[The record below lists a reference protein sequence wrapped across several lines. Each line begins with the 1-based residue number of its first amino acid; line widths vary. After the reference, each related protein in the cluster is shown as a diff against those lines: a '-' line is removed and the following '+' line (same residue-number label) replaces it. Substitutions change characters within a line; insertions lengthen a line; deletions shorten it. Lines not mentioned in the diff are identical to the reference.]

1 MHIHLFSPGD
11 GTSPDRLSSS
21 SIASERLRLSP
32 AFECARAAGIDVSI
46 GNVCPDQTTTALI
59 GKIGVD
65 VIQQRGPQWLDQICQ
80 LTQKNKKTVL
90 DYTDHHLS
98 MKTPMTPFYTQ
109 AIASVTKV
117 VTPTE
122 TLATALVD
130 HQVKA
135 STETI
140 GDLLEYPANAPSKV
154 RDIHKPI
161 ALWFGHPSNAA
172 FLARYLDDH
181 AHEMAKHR
189 LLIVSAP
196 ATWETL
202 KRFSFRNRPN
212 LEFMFKAWSK
222 QMMVKASQVADYC
235 IIPSDTT
242 MAKRF
247 ASSNR
252 LVTAL
257 ALGLPTVA
265 TAIPSYIPFRNF
277 FAEEGSEAASK
288 LMADPALF
296 HHMVE
301 NFQATQLSEFTLS
314 TLIKKWHKVLF

>member
-1 MHIHLFSPGD
+1 M
-11 GTSPDRLSSS
+11 SPDGLSAS

-32 AFECARAAGIDVSI
+32 AFKCARAAGIDVSV
-46 GNVCPDQTTTALI
+46 GNVCPDHTTVALL
-59 GKIGVD
+59 GKIGGD
-65 VIQQRGPQWLDQICQ
+65 GIQQRGPLWLNQISQ
-80 LTQKNKKTVL
+80 LMQNNKKAIL

-98 MKTPMTPFYTQ
+98 MKSILTPFYTQ

-130 HQVKA
+130 HAAKT
-135 STETI
+135 SIETI
-140 GDLLEYPANAPSKV
+140 GDLLEYSANPPSKV
-154 RDIHKPI
+154 RDIQKPI
-161 ALWFGHPSNAA
+161 ALWFGHPSNAP

-196 ATWETL
+196 GTWETL

-222 QMMVKASQVADYC
+222 KMMVEASQVADYC

-247 ASSNR
+247 ASNNR
-252 LVTAL
+252 LITAL

-265 TAIPSYIPFRNF
+265 TAIPSYIPFRDF

-288 LMADPALF
+288 LMANPALF

>member
-1 MHIHLFSPGD
+1 
-11 GTSPDRLSSS
+11 
-21 SIASERLRLSP
+21 
-32 AFECARAAGIDVSI
+32 
-46 GNVCPDQTTTALI
+46 
-59 GKIGVD
+59 
-65 VIQQRGPQWLDQICQ
+65 
-80 LTQKNKKTVL
+80 
-90 DYTDHHLS
+90 
-98 MKTPMTPFYTQ
+98 
-109 AIASVTKV
+109 
-117 VTPTE
+117 
-122 TLATALVD
+122 
-130 HQVKA
+130 
-135 STETI
+135 
-140 GDLLEYPANAPSKV
+140 
-154 RDIHKPI
+154 
-161 ALWFGHPSNAA
+161 
-172 FLARYLDDH
+172 
-181 AHEMAKHR
+181 
-189 LLIVSAP
+189 
-196 ATWETL
+196 
-202 KRFSFRNRPN
+202 
-212 LEFMFKAWSK
+212 
-222 QMMVKASQVADYC
+222 MVEASQVADYC